1 MFENIL
7 RSFHHNVK
15 NYFPGFYLVSC
26 PPPATCPCPCPQPSH
41 TGNLASS
48 LRPLPRNDNE
58 TKNCSSLCICVCI
71 DAILSKIKFPNVPG
85 GQIPVIRPSKSG
97 LEPSFSSV
105 TSPSQFRGTVVPSA
119 QTAAGVTPKIQM
131 PSSSSTVSY
140 IAQQSPRYLT
150 CTGIGGTNFCNSK
163 QLTIRLF

>member
-1 MFENIL
+1 M
-7 RSFHHNVK
+7 FHHNVK

-58 TKNCSSLCICVCI
+58 TKNCPSLCICVCI
-71 DAILSKIKFPNVPG
+71 DAIVSKIKFPNVPG
-85 GQIPVIRPSKSG
+85 GQIPVSRPSKSG

-105 TSPSQFRGTVVPSA
+105 TSPSQFRSSVVPSA

-140 IAQQSPRYLT
+140 IAQQNPSYLT
-150 CTGIGGTNFCNSK
+150 CTGIGGTNFCSS
-163 QLTIRLF
+163 